1 MKPDKKKTDK
11 TSNETFIMKKTPNE
25 IAKPDILKKIEM
37 IENQRKKERTTS
49 DLSKIKISIPGA
61 DKNLNVKPL
70 RKIKKKL
77 SKKSFIFS

>member
-37 IENQRKKERTTS
+37 IEK
-49 DLSKIKISIPGA
+49 A
-61 DKNLNVKPL
+61 KNN
-70 RKIKKKL
+70 
-77 SKKSFIFS
+77 

>member
-49 DLSKIKISIPGA
+49 DLSKIKICIPGA

-70 RKIKKKL
+70 RKTKKKL
-77 SKKSFIFS
+77 SKKSFHFF